1 MFPDK
6 QQLIKHYREVL
17 AVNDKQQICLNPYY
31 PKDKVPEEIA
41 IHSLS
46 TLQPLLKYK
55 VHPGNVILDIGC
67 GAGADCFLAAYQG
80 GSQVKVHGIDIVEE
94 LIDRANTL
102 KAKYKVSNV
111 SFTNC
116 SAPPIQFPG
125 DSFDLVMMNYS
136 FHLFQNKGR
145 LLSEVKRT
153 LNIGGTLVIADSFA
167 PKEYEESDP
176 IANWLY
182 SAGGAISVE
191 EFNKLAAEAGL
202 QIMHFSKVETE
213 DLPEGEV
220 IGYMVC
226 SKMEQ

>member
-17 AVNDKQQICLNPYY
+17 AVNDKQQMCLNPFY

-55 VHPGNVILDIGC
+55 VRPGNVILDIGC
-67 GAGADCFLAAYQG
+67 GAGADCFLAAYLG
-80 GSQVKVHGIDIVEE
+80 GPQVKVHGIDIVEE
-94 LIDRANTL
+94 LIDRANAL
-102 KAKYKVSNV
+102 RAKYKLSNV

-145 LLSEVKRT
+145 LLSEIKRV
-153 LNIGGTLVIADSFA
+153 LKIGGAAVIADSFT

-176 IANWLY
+176 ITNWFY

-191 EFNKLAAEAGL
+191 EFNKLAAEIGL
-202 QIMHFSKVETE
+202 QIMHFSKAETE

-220 IGYMVC
+220 VGYVVC
-226 SKMEQ
+226 SKMH